1 MTIDMH
7 VNREKQFKDNN
18 VDAITILPYGLFNA
32 QDEEKGTEFPVRV
45 NETLYHTVEK
55 ICGWAEDRNITAE
68 GGATS
73 YTQIPKLIE
82 EVYEFRDAETEEE
95 AKLEFGD
102 ILVVCIQIARLRGLD
117 MVECLD
123 LAYNK
128 IKNRK
133 GRMIDG
139 RFVKEENL

>member
-1 MTIDMH
+1 MIED
-7 VNREKQFKDNN
+7 KN
-18 VDAITILPYGLFNA
+18 VTGAEVFPEYETKFGYLVDVVHDWAIA
-32 QDEEKGTEFPVRV
+32 
-45 NETLYHTVEK
+45 
-55 ICGWAEDRNITAE
+55 RNITAE

-82 EVYEFRDAETEEE
+82 EVKEFEAAKNEHE

-123 LAYNK
+123 LAYEK
-128 IKNRK
+128 IKDRK
-133 GRMIDG
+133 GRMVDG
-139 RFVKEENL
+139 RFVKEQ

>member
-1 MTIDMH
+1 MNI
-7 VNREKQFKDNN
+7 EDNN
-18 VDAITILPYGLFNA
+18 LHFADMASDVYEKVDKLCNL
-32 QDEEKGTEFPVRV
+32 
-45 NETLYHTVEK
+45 VESV
-55 ICGWAEDRNITAE
+55 GEWADARNITAE

-82 EVYEFRDAETEEE
+82 EVYEFRDATTEEE

-128 IKNRK
+128 IKERK
-133 GRMIDG
+133 GTMIDG
-139 RFVKEENL
+139 RFVKEQ

>member
-1 MTIDMH
+1 MTTL
-7 VNREKQFKDNN
+7 KDKNIEPWELSIPFFRNN
-18 VDAITILPYGLFNA
+18 VPELLECIA
-32 QDEEKGTEFPVRV
+32 E
-45 NETLYHTVEK
+45 
-55 ICGWAEDRNITAE
+55 WAEARNITAE

-82 EVYEFRDAETEEE
+82 EVYEFRDATTEEE

-128 IKNRK
+128 IKDRK

-139 RFVKEENL
+139 RFVKEV

>member
-1 MTIDMH
+1 MTIED
-7 VNREKQFKDNN
+7 KN
-18 VDAITILPYGLFNA
+18 VSVIDILPYSLFSA
-32 QDEEKGTEFPVRV
+32 IDDEKGYEFPVKV
-45 NETLYHTVEK
+45 NETLYHTVDK
-55 ICGWAEDRNITAE
+55 ICEWAEERNITAE

-82 EVYEFRDAETEEE
+82 EVYEFRDAKTEAE

-123 LAYNK
+123 LAYQK
-128 IKNRK
+128 IKDRK
-133 GRMIDG
+133 GTMIG
-139 RFVKEENL
+139 GQFVKET

>member
-1 MTIDMH
+1 MEL
-7 VNREKQFKDNN
+7 VDNN
-18 VDAITILPYGLFNA
+18 TDTAIGSFEDTDSGTEFVALVDAICWWGR
-32 QDEEKGTEFPVRV
+32 E
-45 NETLYHTVEK
+45 
-55 ICGWAEDRNITAE
+55 RNITAE

-82 EVYEFRDAETEEE
+82 EVYEFRDATTEDE

-123 LAYNK
+123 LAYQK
-128 IKNRK
+128 IKDRK

-139 RFVKEENL
+139 RFVKE

>member
-1 MTIDMH
+1 MIEDKNLIAEY
-7 VNREKQFKDNN
+7 VFPADKERRFGVL
-18 VDAITILPYGLFNA
+18 VDLV
-32 QDEEKGTEFPVRV
+32 DD
-45 NETLYHTVEK
+45 
-55 ICGWAEDRNITAE
+55 WALARNITAE

-82 EVYEFRDAETEEE
+82 EVKEFEAAENEHE

-123 LAYNK
+123 LAYEK
-128 IKNRK
+128 IKDRK
-133 GRMIDG
+133 GRMVDG
-139 RFVKEENL
+139 RFVKEQ

>member
-1 MTIDMH
+1 MLEDKNLDHEEMT
-7 VNREKQFKDNN
+7 F
-18 VDAITILPYGLFNA
+18 L
-32 QDEEKGTEFPVRV
+32 
-45 NETLYHTVEK
+45 VEK
-55 ICGWAEDRNITAE
+55 HDVDLPEAVWNICKWAEDRNITAE

-117 MVECLD
+117 MVECLE
-123 LAYNK
+123 LAYAK
-128 IKNRK
+128 IKDRK
-133 GRMIDG
+133 GTMIDG
-139 RFVKEENL
+139 RFVKEQ

>member
-1 MTIDMH
+1 MT
-7 VNREKQFKDNN
+7 QLQDNN
-18 VDAITILPYGLFNA
+18 IESEAVLPTYGGKRLESLVD
-32 QDEEKGTEFPVRV
+32 
-45 NETLYHTVEK
+45 K
-55 ICGWAEDRNITAE
+55 ICQWAEDRNITAQ

-82 EVYEFRDAETEEE
+82 EVNEFRDATTEEE

-123 LAYNK
+123 LAYQR
-128 IKNRK
+128 IKTRT
-133 GRMIDG
+133 GRMEKGIFIKD
-139 RFVKEENL
+139 EN

>member
-1 MTIDMH
+1 ME
-7 VNREKQFKDNN
+7 VNPLEDLIYRIGK
-18 VDAITILPYGLFNA
+18 
-32 QDEEKGTEFPVRV
+32 
-45 NETLYHTVEK
+45 
-55 ICGWAEDRNITAE
+55 WAVDRNITVE

-82 EVYEFRDAETEEE
+82 EVYEFRDAKTEEE

-123 LAYNK
+123 LAYQK
-128 IKNRK
+128 IKDRK
-133 GRMIDG
+133 GTMIDG
-139 RFVKEENL
+139 RFVKE